1 MFKKLFAWKKIAET
15 PKEEPNE
22 VDTAVN
28 LILQMAKLM
37 NIDPQKIVDG
47 MQKRLEIKEL
57 KDSDSDIDAVVNN
70 SLAEGAFFY
79 AQ

>member
-1 MFKKLFAWKKIAET
+1 MFKKLFAWKKIATT
-15 PKEEPNE
+15 PEEEPNE

-70 SLAEGAFFY
+70 SLAEGGFFY